1 MIAQLQRSAS
11 WAGRLAVLVVAVLAF
26 ELHAWGAPERALAQ
40 PGIGLV
46 LGAVMGTLMVVVV
59 VARLLG
65 RKVGLIRTDRQ
76 AIVAILTMS
85 AVKIAIA
92 RLLLP

>member
-1 MIAQLQRSAS
+1 MIAQLQRSSS
-11 WAGRLAVLVVAVLAF
+11 WAGRLAVLVVALLAF
-26 ELHAWGAPERALAQ
+26 ELHSWGAPERALAQ

-46 LGAVMGTLMVVVV
+46 LGAVMGTLMVVIV

-65 RKVGLIRTDRQ
+65 RKVGLIRTDGQ